1 MSRYDI
7 HEMPDNYVIIMSKN
21 TIAWLF
27 DITILHFIISILNNN
42 YSVSEYPAVMA
53 TYGIGMLAYDQI
65 MSLTYQ
71 AMML

>member
-1 MSRYDI
+1 
-7 HEMPDNYVIIMSKN
+7 MSKN

-27 DITILHFIISILNNN
+27 HITILRFIILNNN

-65 MSLTYQ
+65 MSLAYQ